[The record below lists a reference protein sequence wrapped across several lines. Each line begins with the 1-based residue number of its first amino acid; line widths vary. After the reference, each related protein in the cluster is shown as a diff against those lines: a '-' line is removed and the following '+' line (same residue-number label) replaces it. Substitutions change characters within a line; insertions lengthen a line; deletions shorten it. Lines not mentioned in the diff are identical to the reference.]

1 VATVLSEVY
10 DALRSISVP
19 EDQARAAA
27 EALSAA
33 TEPFTQLRS
42 GFRITQLKLN
52 LVIGFLIVVCLPS
65 LWLLVEVAAKVGALP
80 G

>member
-1 VATVLSEVY
+1 MLSEVY
-10 DALRSISVP
+10 DAFRSISVP
-19 EDQARAAA
+19 EDKARAAA

-42 GFRITQLKLN
+42 DFRITQLKLN
-52 LVIGFLIVVCLPS
+52 LVIGFLVVVCLPS
-65 LWLLVEVAAKVGALP
+65 LWLLIKVAAKVGALP